1 MINKSI
7 INGRVGKKP
16 ELKKTNN
23 NISWVK
29 FSVATTE
36 EWKDKKTNEKKER
49 TDWHNIK
56 AWGPLAEAIC
66 KYVVQGQMLEICGP
80 HRVDRVEKDGTTNFY
95 EYIQA
100 KEVIFGQKP
109 KAWWDAFNAAK
120 ASGQPMPTNTPTK
133 PKDKPAQPVDKT
145 DKLSI
150 LMEQMKV
157 MQDTIAQLTAAGGA
171 VANAPPTYDD
181 EGFVPPQDDEEY
193 TTQPHDVA
201 PSAPAQQQLISTL

>member
-23 NISWVK
+23 NTSWVN

-36 EWKDKKTNEKKER
+36 EWKDKKTGEKKER

-66 KYVVQGQMLEICGP
+66 KYVVQGQMLEIWGP
-80 HRVDRVEKDGTTNFY
+80 HRVDRVEKDGTTNYY

-120 ASGQPMPTNTPTK
+120 ASGQPMPTNTPAK
-133 PKDKPAQPVDKT
+133 PKDKPAPQADKS

-150 LMEQMKV
+150 LMAQMKV
-157 MQDTIAQLTAAGGA
+157 MQDTIALLTSNGGIPAG
-171 VANAPPTYDD
+171 VPPTDD
-181 EGFVPPQDDEEY
+181 GGSIPPYEDDY
-193 TTQPHDVA
+193 SAQPHDAA
-201 PSAPAQQQLISTL
+201 PPAPQTEQKQLISTL